1 MTREAAVAT
10 FVGAKLMVVRL
21 AERKLTVVRA
31 RYRGAGADRRRSVS
45 PCLASSPR
53 DRNDSIQDERN
64 VYDLYVPAK
73 RQQKATVVND
83 IVHS

>member
-1 MTREAAVAT
+1 MAT

-31 RYRGAGADRRRSVS
+31 RYRGAGADRRRLVS

-53 DRNDSIQDERN
+53 DRNGSIEHGRN
-64 VYDLYVPAK
+64 VYDLDDPAK
-73 RQQKATVVND
+73 R
-83 IVHS
+83 